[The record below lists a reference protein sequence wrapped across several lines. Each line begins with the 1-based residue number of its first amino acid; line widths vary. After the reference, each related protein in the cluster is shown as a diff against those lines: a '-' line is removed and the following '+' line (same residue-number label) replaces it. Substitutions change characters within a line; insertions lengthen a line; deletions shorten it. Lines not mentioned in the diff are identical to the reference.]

1 VAIVERTG
9 SFKELTAL
17 RDAERQNNSTL
28 NVKQYRDLDL
38 FFTRKSKDNDVNVL
52 TNITAI
58 KRSVRNLVLTD
69 FYEKPFHPEIG
80 SGVRGLLFELVGPLT
95 AIALAQSIE
104 DVITN
109 YEPRASLINID
120 VIDNMDSNAYDITI
134 EFEVVNA
141 PGEIIQLDVLLE
153 ALR

>member
-1 VAIVERTG
+1 VATVERTG

-38 FFTRKSKDNDVNVL
+38 FFTRRSRDSDVNVL
-52 TNITAI
+52 TNITAV
-58 KRSVRNLVLTD
+58 KRSVRNLVLTN

-80 SGVRGLLFELVGPLT
+80 SGVRDLLFEIVSPLT
-95 AIALAQSIE
+95 AIVLAQSIE
-104 DVITN
+104 DVINN
-109 YEPRASLINID
+109 YEPRALLLGVD

-134 EFEVVNA
+134 NFEVINA
-141 PGEIIQLDVLLE
+141 PGEIVQLDVLLE

>member
-1 VAIVERTG
+1 
-9 SFKELTAL
+9 
-17 RDAERQNNSTL
+17 
-28 NVKQYRDLDL
+28 L

-80 SGVRGLLFELVGPLT
+80 SGVRGLLFEIVGPLT